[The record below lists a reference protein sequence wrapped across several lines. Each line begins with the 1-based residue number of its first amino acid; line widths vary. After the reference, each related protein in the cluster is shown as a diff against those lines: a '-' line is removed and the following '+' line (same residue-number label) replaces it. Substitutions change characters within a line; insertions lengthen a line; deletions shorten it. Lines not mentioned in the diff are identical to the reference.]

1 LLLGSASAAEAA
13 RIGFDQDDQ
22 GMVIWDGARDVG
34 SMNAPVKQT
43 FTGNLGIGNA
53 DQLIVDF
60 SLGVSSDPNLPQGDG
75 VVTPLRAYLLI
86 TGPVQAGQKTLFEA
100 LCPNSDPSLGNCP
113 DLDEALQ
120 NVDLSNTTDNDP
132 NNDSNDDYV
141 RNVRLVAFSA
151 LLAGP
156 VPTGPSTA
164 ATFTLVNPN
173 DKSAF
178 NAALALIG
186 PNNLYH
192 FALVGYVAGR
202 DNNEQTLFAVR
213 NLAVPEPASIMLFG
227 VAALGALRRRIR
239 F

>member
-1 LLLGSASAAEAA
+1 
-13 RIGFDQDDQ
+13 
-22 GMVIWDGARDVG
+22 MVIWDGARDVG

-43 FTGNLGIGNA
+43 FTGALGIGNA
-53 DQLIVDF
+53 DQVIVDF
-60 SLGVSSDPNLPQGDG
+60 SVSISNPGPDG
-75 VVTPLRAYLLI
+75 LATPLRAYLMI
-86 TGPVQAGQKTLFEA
+86 TGPAGAGQKTLFEA
-100 LCPNSDPSLGNCP
+100 LCPGSDPSGQNCF
-113 DLDEALQ
+113 DLEEALQ

-132 NNDSNDDYV
+132 NNDTNDDYV

-156 VPTGPSTA
+156 VPTGPSSA

-178 NAALALIG
+178 NTALALIG

-202 DNNEQTLFAVR
+202 DDSEQTLFAVR

-227 VAALGALRRRIR
+227 VAALGALRRRR
-239 F
+239 SR